1 MAIKHLLEKLELSFN
16 GKPAWK
22 GHAWHGPSVM
32 ATVKEITEAEA
43 ANRVGSSNSIV
54 ELVLHMIAWREFVT
68 QRLRGNSNYKVS
80 KEGNFP
86 GAIPLAQAVEKL
98 VQSQDDLV
106 SALRLFPEE
115 KLSEIVDNKEY
126 DLRTMIEGIV
136 HHDLYHTGQIALL
149 KKVKAT

>member
-1 MAIKHLLEKLELSFN
+1 MAIKYLLEKLALSFN

-43 ANRVGSSNSIV
+43 ANRVGSSHSII

-68 QRLRGNSNYKVS
+68 QRLKGNSSYKVS

-86 GAIPLAQAVEKL
+86 RAIPLAQAVEKL

-126 DLRTMIEGIV
+126 DFRTMIESIV

-149 KKVKAT
+149 KKVNAN